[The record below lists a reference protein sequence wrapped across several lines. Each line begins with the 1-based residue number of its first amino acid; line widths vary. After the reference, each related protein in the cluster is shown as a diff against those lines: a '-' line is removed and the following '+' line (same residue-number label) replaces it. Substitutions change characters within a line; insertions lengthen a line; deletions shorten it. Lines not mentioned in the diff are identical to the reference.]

1 MLITRDRRNNFKCL
15 GIQAG
20 KFVKIFSG
28 KKNFN
33 GVIGCADSS
42 IVGFESFR
50 VYDSK
55 PDSDPDSKI
64 YFVKVDS
71 ELVELK

>member
-1 MLITRDRRNNFKCL
+1 MLITRDRKNNFRCL

-20 KFVKIFSG
+20 KFIKIFSG

-42 IVGFESFR
+42 IIGFESFR
-50 VYDSK
+50 VYYLK
-55 PDSDPDSKI
+55 PEPDSESKI

>member
-15 GIQAG
+15 GIEAG

-42 IVGFESFR
+42 IIGFESFR
-50 VYDSK
+50 IYDSK
-55 PDSDPDSKI
+55 PESDLESKI
-64 YFVKVDS
+64 YFVKVNF